1 MTFSNSILLPL
12 ESTSLE
18 WRAKTGLVRFT
29 IPLAVSGG
37 HMTTTDRL
45 ALGIITPQTD
55 AVLVRLDY
63 AKDIN
68 RFLELSIVSTL

>member
-1 MTFSNSILLPL
+1 
-12 ESTSLE
+12 
-18 WRAKTGLVRFT
+18 
-29 IPLAVSGG
+29 LAVFGG
-37 HMTTTDRL
+37 QTADRL

-68 RFLELSIVSTL
+68 RFLELSIVSTLFPTLIKTKTKNCI